1 MRKGKK
7 RKEYGP
13 IPNLWEG
20 GYNGEKFFQE
30 LKLRLCGGLKKWH
43 VTVLKKVLM
52 EDAMSRI
59 EVPNKK

>member
-20 GYNGEKFFQE
+20 GYNGEKFCQE

-52 EDAMSRI
+52 EDAMS
-59 EVPNKK
+59 